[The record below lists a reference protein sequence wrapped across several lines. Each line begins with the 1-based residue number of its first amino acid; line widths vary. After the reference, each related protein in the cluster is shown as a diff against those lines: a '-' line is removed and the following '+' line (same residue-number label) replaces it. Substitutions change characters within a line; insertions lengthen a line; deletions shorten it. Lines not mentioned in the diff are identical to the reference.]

1 MDPKFQVIYFA
12 LKQNGIFHKPR
23 GRFFRTKRLRAA
35 AFILFGGGFVWKTEL
50 PRAAASFLFLGMELR
65 QISGGTISTISTIS
79 TMRTISTI
87 S

>member
-12 LKQNGIFHKPR
+12 LKQKGIFHKPR
-23 GRFFRTKRLRAA
+23 GRFFRTKRFGAA
-35 AFILFGGGFVWKTEL
+35 VLFFLEVGLFGRRGCPEQHHLLFFGG
-50 PRAAASFLFLGMELR
+50 AELR
-65 QISGGTISTISTIS
+65 QISGTISTISTIS